1 MKKKT
6 AKASWKFLAYD
17 IIEKKKDDDF
27 YKMIF
32 CNNETIGE
40 YGKEIIIDLLNT
52 EDKFMTKIILNEP
65 FRIKYLSIIYNI
77 LIRSKIEK
85 KIFYDNIIFLSV
97 KMSDKLIYLL
107 RNEINEQILQLIYF
121 GSLYISYKFE
131 TGKSIQSSTFECLK
145 GCLINA
151 DEVKIFE
158 ITICKLLKYNFIVSY
173 PEDILQIFENIEDT
187 GKNKQLDCFCRLI
200 IKFSMFTNRLA
211 AKKTSLIVLSAYYF
225 GKLKLIKQ
233 FKWSYQI
240 QFITGYDKKQIVEN
254 IKEIIYEI
262 KYNYNIFYNLLTN
275 NFDNSIFNIEK

>member
-1 MKKKT
+1 MKKKRT
-6 AKASWKFLAYD
+6 KASWKILAYD

-27 YKMIF
+27 YKMFF

-77 LIRSKIEK
+77 LIRTKIEK
-85 KIFYDNIIFLSV
+85 KIFYDNIFFLSV

-145 GCLINA
+145 DCLINA

-158 ITICKLLKYNFIVSY
+158 ITICKLLNYNFIVSY

-275 NFDNSIFNIEK
+275 NFDNSIYNIEK